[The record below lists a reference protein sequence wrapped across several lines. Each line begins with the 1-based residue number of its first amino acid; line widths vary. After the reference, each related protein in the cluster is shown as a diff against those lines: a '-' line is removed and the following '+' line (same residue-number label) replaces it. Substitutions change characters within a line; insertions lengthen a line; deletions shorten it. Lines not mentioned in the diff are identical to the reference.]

1 MQFIPLKVQ
10 FVPIVAN
17 LLINVTIFVMIKNNG
32 DVEQRRILYMKTR
45 KVSISAQLFLYIL
58 GAAVIVALIVGIV
71 SYGTMG
77 VFLRQKSM
85 DDVTEIAVIAA
96 ENVDGE
102 VFSRAVEGD
111 EEALAEVKDSLGF
124 FLVGDSVTYIY
135 TLMPKNQDYFQFVV
149 DTDPDEPG
157 EYAEDYE
164 AQDAMFEAMNGHS
177 SVTQEPFTD
186 EWGTFYSGYA
196 PITYNGKVLGIVA
209 VDYEAS
215 SIQASLNSLVF
226 NIMVSVVAGIAVA
239 ALGAVVMAVRMKRNF
254 AKVNNKIMEVASDDG
269 DLTKVLDIVSG
280 DELEVIGN
288 NLNMLLR
295 KTGNTV
301 REIKNG
307 TESINSKMENI
318 NSHVSGS
325 VSRVTDISD
334 TVQNMVASSE
344 EISASIGTA
353 SHQVD
358 YVFDDI
364 QNIVDIVTSN
374 TEHLREINVSSQELN
389 DTAQL
394 SSKKIVDNTE
404 SMTQNLQKEKEKA
417 DAVLKIKEL
426 SDAILSISTQ
436 TNLLALNASIEAARA
451 GEAGRGFSVVA
462 SEIGSLASSTNE
474 AANEIQ
480 KMSSDVVEAISGLS
494 NLADSMLSLLRTD
507 VSADY
512 AKFGSLSQNFTDK
525 SDDIRESMEQLQQ
538 KMDRYAKSLEEIKEA
553 MMTVS
558 AASEENSAEII
569 NVSELLVSIDADMK
583 DIDESTAEAFV
594 SISAMNNNL
603 KNYKV

>member
-17 LLINVTIFVMIKNNG
+17 LLINVIIFVMIKNNG
-32 DVEQRRILYMKTR
+32 DVERRRILYMKTR

-111 EEALAEVKDSLGF
+111 EEALAEVKDSLSF

-177 SVTQEPFTD
+177 SVTKEPFTD

-215 SIQASLNSLVF
+215 SIQASLNSLVR

-269 DLTKVLDIVSG
+269 DLTKVLDIASG

-307 TESINSKMENI
+307 TENISSKMENI

-353 SHQVD
+353 SQQID
-358 YVFDDI
+358 FVFDDI
-364 QNIVDIVTSN
+364 QNIANIVTNN

-394 SSKKIVDNTE
+394 SSRKIVDNTE

-480 KMSSDVVEAISGLS
+480 KMSNDVVEAISGLS

-558 AASEENSAEII
+558 AASEENSAEIVS
-569 NVSELLVSIDADMK
+569 VSELLVSIDSDMK
-583 DIDESTAEAFV
+583 DIDETTAETV
-594 SISAMNNNL
+594 TSISDMNNNL